1 MIKILLTNL
10 FLLLILDIN
19 AQNISGQWKGEF
31 IDLSSKYGSW
41 GGDKCEYV
49 LELESSGAKVTGYS
63 YTYFSNGDK
72 KYYTICKLSGSYNKA
87 KKYVEV
93 KEFERTKTNV
103 PVEIGN
109 CFQVHKLTFFKKTDG
124 DESLEGNWVPAPD
137 QKGNCGYGGT
147 ILTRRNLK
155 TSYPG
160 FKNPGTTTTK
170 SSGLSRLTPKVNP
183 PKKEAAVINLN
194 KLPNLADKNKT
205 ATAAPKSITPKTV
218 PPAITT
224 PKNNTVASS
233 PVLAKKDSQLQQIQA
248 PVNKRTFPANIIAG
262 NRYEKRNNTIIKTI
276 EIENDKVRLDL
287 YDNGEI
293 DGDSI
298 SVFLNGKLL
307 MSHKKLTAQPLT
319 VNLLKEDLL
328 ENNELVMYAE
338 NLGAIAPNTA
348 LMVVT
353 DGTKRYEVRITSD
366 LQKSGTIKFVKKV
379 D

>member
-1 MIKILLTNL
+1 MMRIVLSGL
-10 FLLLILDIN
+10 FALFISGFTN

-49 LELESSGAKVTGYS
+49 LELESKGSKVTGYS
-63 YTYFSNGDK
+63 YTYFSNGNK
-72 KYYTICKLSGSYNKA
+72 RYYTICKLSGTYNKA

-93 KEFERTKTNV
+93 KEYERTKTNV

-124 DESLEGNWVPAPD
+124 DENLEGSWVPAPD
-137 QKGNCGYGGT
+137 QKGNCGHGNT
-147 ILTRRNLK
+147 LLTRRNLK
-155 TSYPG
+155 SSFPG
-160 FKNPGTTTTK
+160 FKNPTQSTGY
-170 SSGLSRLTPKVNP
+170 SRVTAPKVP
-183 PKKEAAVINLN
+183 VPKNSTAATNK

-205 ATAAPKSITPKTV
+205 AVVKPVTPAVKK
-218 PPAITT
+218 PP
-224 PKNNTVASS
+224 VATQD
-233 PVLAKKDSQLQQIQA
+233 PVLAKKEPELQQEQTATIK
-248 PVNKRTFPANIIAG
+248 PVLPSTIIAG
-262 NRYEKRNNTIIKTI
+262 NRYEKRNNTVIKTI
-276 EIENDKVRLDL
+276 EVENDLVKIDL

-307 MSHKKLTAQPLT
+307 VARKKLTTQPITLT
-319 VNLLKEDLL
+319 LAKEELQ

-338 NLGAIAPNTA
+338 NLGTIPPNTA

-353 DGTKRYEVRITSD
+353 DGKKRYEVRITSD
-366 LQKSGTIKFVKKV
+366 LQKSGTIKFIKK
-379 D
+379 